1 MEERNASLPESASAC
16 RRANTYSMREASS
29 QSNAIIQINKMLTI
43 DVSDGESV
51 EFRVRHY
58 ISRLCTPYGA
68 IKSLDVFINPPPND
82 AAGIC
87 LLQMSREAELA
98 AAIAGLNGIR
108 LVGCAAILFRI
119 QCSE

>member
-1 MEERNASLPESASAC
+1 
-16 RRANTYSMREASS
+16 MREASS
-29 QSNAIIQINKMLTI
+29 QSDAIIQVNKMITI

-51 EFRVRHY
+51 ELRVRHY

-68 IKSLDVFINPPPND
+68 IKSLDVFINPPPNN

-87 LLQMSREAELA
+87 LVQMTREAELA
-98 AAIAGLNGIR
+98 AAIAALDGIR

-119 QCSE
+119 EWSA